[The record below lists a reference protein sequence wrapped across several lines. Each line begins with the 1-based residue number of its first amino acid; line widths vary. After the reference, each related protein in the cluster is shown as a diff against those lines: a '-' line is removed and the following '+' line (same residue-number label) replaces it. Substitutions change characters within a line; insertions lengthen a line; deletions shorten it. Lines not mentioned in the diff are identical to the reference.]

1 MLTHNHL
8 ERGLKALEDHIHID
22 LPKAKT
28 YIENHIKNYNQIEL
42 SAILD
47 NMSYETFLKKLLY
60 AIELDQLPVNVSK
73 HDFESCKAPSI
84 TLYFDKTGEVFP
96 CCVNRFYSYGNIK
109 TSNLKEIIFGQKK
122 KFLQEKL
129 NEKNYGFGCSM
140 CGNHILNGNIKSS
153 HQYNYNKYNLKN
165 NFLNIFPQIFE
176 FEISNLCNL
185 MCTMCGGE
193 FSSSIRSKIDKLP
206 PFEFVYTD
214 KFLEEIAF
222 FIPHLKAC
230 KFLGGEPFLIPFYYK
245 IWEKIININPGCEIH
260 ITTNTT
266 ILNDRVK
273 SVLDSDNVKLICSID
288 SLKKE
293 TYEKIRVN
301 AKFDEVMSNLEYMLS
316 RNKIV
321 SFSVTPTVYNMYEIP
336 EIINFCNIKNIS
348 IMLNF
353 AHNYLKGAV
362 HDYTKILF
370 IHQLSADEIR
380 KYIEFLR
387 LEFNSSDLSFQHK
400 TIFKNYIDLISKLDT
415 NRIAVK

>member
-1 MLTHNHL
+1 MLTHNYL
-8 ERGLKALEDHIHID
+8 EKGLQALESIKHID
-22 LPKAKT
+22 FSRAKIF
-28 YIENHIKNYNQIEL
+28 IENHIKDYNDKEL
-42 SAILD
+42 SNILD

-60 AIELDQLPVNVSK
+60 AIEFDQLPINLTK
-73 HDFESCKAPSI
+73 HNIESCKAPSV

-122 KFLQEKL
+122 RFLKEKL

-140 CGNHILNGNIKSS
+140 CGNHILNGNIESS
-153 HQYNYNKYNLKN
+153 HQYNYNKYNVKN

-206 PFEFVYTD
+206 PFKFVYTD
-214 KFLEEIAF
+214 KFLEEIEL

-245 IWEKIININPGCEIH
+245 IWEKIMYINPGCEIH

-266 ILNDRVK
+266 ILNDGVK
-273 SVLDSDNVKLICSID
+273 RVLDNDNVKLICSID

-301 AKFDEVMSNLEYMLS
+301 AKFDEVMSNLEYMFS

-321 SFSVTPTVYNMYEIP
+321 SFSVTPISYNMYEIP
-336 EIINFCNIKNIS
+336 ELIKFCNAKKITIK
-348 IMLNF
+348 LNF

-362 HDYTKILF
+362 HDYDKILF
-370 IHQLSADEIR
+370 IHQLSADEI
-380 KYIEFLR
+380 KEYIEFLEIE
-387 LEFNSSDLSFQHK
+387 LNTSDLSIQHK
-400 TIFKNYIDLISKLDT
+400 TVFKNYIDLISRLHT
-415 NRIAVK
+415 SRIAVI

>member
-1 MLTHNHL
+1 MLTHSHL
-8 ERGLKALEDHIHID
+8 ERGLKALEDYIHID
-22 LPKAKT
+22 LSKAKT
-28 YIENHIKNYNQIEL
+28 YIENHIKNYNQMEL
-42 SAILD
+42 SVILD

-60 AIELDQLPVNVSK
+60 AIEFDQLPINLIK
-73 HDFESCKAPSI
+73 HNFESCKAPSV

-122 KFLQEKL
+122 RFLQEKL

-140 CGNHILNGNIKSS
+140 CGNHILNGNIESS
-153 HQYNYNKYNLKN
+153 QQYAYKKYSLKN

-176 FEISNLCNL
+176 FEISNICNL

-206 PFEFVYTD
+206 PFEFVYTN
-214 KFLEEIAF
+214 KFLEEIAL
-222 FIPHLKAC
+222 FIPHLKTC

-245 IWEKIININPGCEIH
+245 IWEKIMDINPGCEIH

-266 ILNDRVK
+266 ILNDKVK

-301 AKFDEVMSNLEYMLS
+301 AKFDEVMSNLEYMFSL
-316 RNKIV
+316 NKIV
-321 SFSVTPTVYNMYEIP
+321 SFSVTPTIYNMYEIP
-336 EIINFCNIKNIS
+336 ELIKFCNAKKIS
-348 IMLNF
+348 IKLNF
-353 AHNYLKGAV
+353 AHDYLKGAV
-362 HDYTKILF
+362 HDYTKKLF
-370 IHQLSADEIR
+370 IHQLSADEIK
-380 KYIEFLR
+380 KYIDFLR
-387 LEFNSSDLSFQHK
+387 SEFDASDLSIKHE
-400 TIFKNYIDLISKLDT
+400 TIYKNYIDLISRLDT
-415 NRIAVK
+415 SRIIVK

>member
-1 MLTHNHL
+1 MLTHNYL
-8 ERGLKALEDHIHID
+8 ERGLRALEDYKHID
-22 LPKAKT
+22 LSKAKT
-28 YIENHIKNYNQIEL
+28 YIETHIKNYNQIEL
-42 SAILD
+42 STILD

-60 AIELDQLPVNVSK
+60 AIELDQLSVNASK
-73 HDFESCKAPSI
+73 HNFESCKAPSV

-96 CCVNRFYSYGNIK
+96 CCINRFYSYGNIK

-122 KFLQEKL
+122 RFLQEKL

-140 CGNHILNGNIKSS
+140 CGNHILNDNIASS
-153 HQYNYNKYNLKN
+153 HQQVYSNYNLKN

-176 FEISNLCNL
+176 FEISNICNL

-214 KFLEEIAF
+214 KFLEEIAL

-245 IWEKIININPGCEIH
+245 IWEKIMDINPGCEIH

-266 ILNDRVK
+266 ILNDKVK
-273 SVLDSDNVKLICSID
+273 RVLDNDNVKLICSID

-293 TYEKIRVN
+293 AYEKIRVN
-301 AKFDEVMSNLEYMLS
+301 AKFDKVMSNLEYLFS
-316 RNKIV
+316 RSKIV
-321 SFSVTPTVYNMYEIP
+321 SFSVTPIVYNMYEIP
-336 EIINFCNIKNIS
+336 EIINFCNIKKIS
-348 IMLNF
+348 IKLNF
-353 AHNYLKGAV
+353 AHSYLKGAV
-362 HDYTKILF
+362 HDYTKKLF
-370 IHQLSADEIR
+370 IHQLSAYEIR
-380 KYIEFLR
+380 KYIDFLR
-387 LEFNSSDLSFQHK
+387 SEFNASDLSIQHE
-400 TIFKNYIDLISKLDT
+400 TVFKNYIDLISRLDT